1 MTYDPKQLA
10 QISLVTLLILG
21 CLFVLYPFL
30 AALLFAAVICITT
43 WPAYSWLHCKLGR
56 RNTLAAAV
64 MTLIL
69 LVGMVVPTIFLAAG
83 LGDALHVMVEKIKPW
98 LQDGIGE
105 PPAWVAGLP
114 LVGQQIVDYWHQLA
128 DSREE
133 VMNLLRRAYEPAR
146 GAALASIGLVGNGI
160 LQLVLVVFIGF
171 FFYRDGLLITE
182 RISAAARRLGG
193 ELGIELLKLSRA
205 TVTGV
210 MVGIVGTAMA
220 QALVA
225 LLGFL
230 IAGVPGALLL
240 GAATFFLSMIP
251 IGPPLLWGGAA
262 FWLYDQGEMGW
273 AIFMVIYGV
282 LVISSVDNFVKPI
295 LISRT
300 ASLPILLIAL
310 GVFGGILAFGFIGI
324 FLGPTLLALGHV
336 LFLRWLHHPDLE
348 GN

>member
-30 AALLFAAVICITT
+30 AAVLFAAVICIST
-43 WPAYSWLHCKLGR
+43 WPVYGWLHGKLGR
-56 RNTLAAAV
+56 RDTLAAAV

-69 LVGMVVPTIFLAAG
+69 LLGMVVPTIFLAAS
-83 LGDALHVMVEKIKPW
+83 LGDALHMMIGKIRPW
-98 LQDGIGE
+98 LDEGIGE
-105 PPAWVAGLP
+105 PPVWVANLP
-114 LVGQQIVDYWHQLA
+114 VIGEQIVDYWHRLQ
-128 DSREE
+128 DNREE
-133 VMNLLRRAYEPAR
+133 MLNLLRRSYEPVRNMAM
-146 GAALASIGLVGNGI
+146 ASISLVGNGI

-171 FFYRDGLLITE
+171 FFYRDGLSLAN
-182 RISAAARRLGG
+182 RVSGAARRLAGD
-193 ELGIELLKLSRA
+193 LGTELLNLTRA

-210 MVGIVGTAMA
+210 MVGIVGTAVA
-220 QALVA
+220 QAVVA

-230 IAGVPGALLL
+230 IAGVPGAMLL
-240 GAATFFLSMIP
+240 AMATFFLSMVP

-262 FWLYDQGEMGW
+262 FWLYDQGEIAW
-273 AIFMVIYGV
+273 AVFMVAYGAM
-282 LVISSVDNFVKPI
+282 VISSVDNFVKPI

-324 FLGPTLLALGHV
+324 FLGPALLALGHV
-336 LFLRWLHHPDLE
+336 LFMRWMHQPDLE

>member
-171 FFYRDGLLITE
+171 FFYRDGLLLTD
-182 RISAAARRLGG
+182 RISSAARRLGG

-282 LVISSVDNFVKPI
+282 LIISSVDNFVKPI

-324 FLGPTLLALGHV
+324 FLGPTLLALAHV